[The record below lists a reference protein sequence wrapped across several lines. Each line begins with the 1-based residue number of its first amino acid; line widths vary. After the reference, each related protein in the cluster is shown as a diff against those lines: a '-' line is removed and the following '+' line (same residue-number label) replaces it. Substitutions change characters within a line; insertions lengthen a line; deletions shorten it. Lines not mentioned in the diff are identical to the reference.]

1 MQHVQP
7 VQPSHL
13 YGRSFAEAVCV
24 EVGQQD
30 VVAQPAAVHV
40 ADVHHADGIV
50 RVAVHDDRRAPGGLC
65 GTYIEG
71 MQLFAPVVLD
81 VPVAQR
87 PVLNQAV
94 HPRLQFGVFFYHVG
108 VRGGKVAA
116 ARFEQLR
123 LQGKTSNFYCDLV
136 SDYMDYWA
144 IKKKLIADIKKKGL
158 RYKAINGN
166 GIEVEKA
173 NESVTN
179 LPKITASMLK
189 ILSDLN
195 LKEPLSESTLEDDY
209 L

>member
-1 MQHVQP
+1 MTKKEVQD
-7 VQPSHL
+7 SL
-13 YGRSFAEAVCV
+13 
-24 EVGQQD
+24 
-30 VVAQPAAVHV
+30 
-40 ADVHHADGIV
+40 
-50 RVAVHDDRRAPGGLC
+50 
-65 GTYIEG
+65 
-71 MQLFAPVVLD
+71 M
-81 VPVAQR
+81 
-87 PVLNQAV
+87 
-94 HPRLQFGVFFYHVG
+94 
-108 VRGGKVAA
+108 
-116 ARFEQLR
+116 EQLR

-166 GIEVEKA
+166 GIEAEKV